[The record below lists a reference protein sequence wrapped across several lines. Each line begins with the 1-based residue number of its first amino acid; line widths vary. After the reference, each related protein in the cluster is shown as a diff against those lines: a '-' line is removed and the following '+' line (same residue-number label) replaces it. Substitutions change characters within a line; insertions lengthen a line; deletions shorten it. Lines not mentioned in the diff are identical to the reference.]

1 MASFQGLGLTIGNLG
16 WQVPQDEM
24 DAASRRARLRGASK
38 LRLGGGRRQRP
49 LLGLSIAGYQ
59 DIDLTG
65 GAVPPTP
72 FYARPRPMMMA
83 AMAAPI
89 ATPDAQNVT
98 HFDRGSGCFFA
109 GRGTPLSPFR
119 TTDLSLI
126 HIGLDANAGC
136 GHGAQPFV
144 AGP

>member
-1 MASFQGLGLTIGNLG
+1 MQPA
-16 WQVPQDEM
+16 
-24 DAASRRARLRGASK
+24 
-38 LRLGGGRRQRP
+38 GGRASQRLP
-49 LLGLSIAGYQ
+49 GSGRRRPTQLPRLGLSIAGYQ

-98 HFDRGSGCFFA
+98 
-109 GRGTPLSPFR
+109 R
-119 TTDLSLI
+119 TVAADVFLRV
-126 HIGLDANAGC
+126 AAA
-136 GHGAQPFV
+136 AQSQNH
-144 AGP
+144 